1 MAVKHLIPA
10 DVHLTIDSPNQRIK
24 LQSCG
29 DRIVDTA
36 TAAVELATAQGLDK
50 IWGFVSLAEWVEL
63 SRLGFVREGTL
74 DGYFSD
80 GPGIGVAKY
89 LSSER
94 ARGKQTAAED
104 AIMLGAL
111 AQAGTAASSPPLD
124 YRLRPATPA
133 DCLDI
138 SATLTA
144 VFASYPTPIDS
155 AEAIAAVMNRGAYF
169 MVAEQGGQLVS
180 VMSADIDREHLTAE
194 MTDCATLTPHRGRG
208 LMQALLAGMEDEL
221 RRQGLRSLFT
231 LARATSAGMNIA
243 FARLGYAYRG
253 RFINNCHIA
262 GDWED
267 MNLWVKLLAG
277 EQPDALEEYHHAN

>member
-1 MAVKHLIPA
+1 MIPA
-10 DVHLTIDSPNQRIK
+10 EVHLTIDVPNHRIK

-29 DRIVDTA
+29 DRIVEMA

-63 SRLGFVREGTL
+63 SRLGFVREGTI
-74 DGYFSD
+74 DGYFPDS
-80 GPGIGVAKY
+80 PGIGVSKF
-89 LSSER
+89 LSDAR
-94 ARGKQTAAED
+94 ARSKHTAEED

-111 AQAGTAASSPPLD
+111 AQAGTAISLPPTD
-124 YRLRPATPA
+124 YRLRPATRA
-133 DCLDI
+133 DCEAI
-138 SATLTA
+138 STTLTA

-155 AEAIAAVMNRGAYF
+155 EEAIAETMDRGACY
-169 MVAEQGGQLVS
+169 MVAEQGGYLVS

-208 LMQALLAGMEDEL
+208 LMQAMLAGMEDEL
-221 RRQGLRSLFT
+221 RRQGLRSLYT

-243 FARLGYAYRG
+243 FARLGYHYRG

-277 EQPDALEEYHHAN
+277 DIRSNNYVN